1 MTSRKHEIDPLILA
15 GAVIMLVDTA
25 WGALVALGF
34 DLGRTHDLVLAISLV
49 LSFPVYL
56 LDVWNDARIPLAMP
70 GLFLFRW
77 IARSFFA
84 GPTPGLVGDPWRG
97 SLLLMVAFA
106 LLQFS
111 QLRRGARRKQVA
123 P

>member
-1 MTSRKHEIDPLILA
+1 MLRREIDPVILA

-25 WGALVALGF
+25 WGALLALGL
-34 DLGRTHDLVLAISLV
+34 DLGRINELVLAISFV

-56 LDVWNDARIPLAMP
+56 LDVWIDAWVPLAML
-70 GLFLFRW
+70 GLFVFRW
-77 IARSFFA
+77 IARCFA
-84 GPTPGLVGDPWRG
+84 GATPGLVVDPWRG
-97 SLLLMVAFA
+97 SVLLMVAFA